1 MFQTG
6 LDDDALME
14 KASRGDRAALEV
26 LLERHA
32 VTAAAHACAI
42 LKNKEDALDAT
53 QVAMLQLAQNIAAA
67 RVNQP
72 FKACLYVA
80 VHNAA
85 VDQLRQEASRGRRE
99 RTVLQQRSREM
110 EMPGDHAEKGESLA
124 ALREEMRALPPET
137 AAVLAL
143 HHLENLPVAEVAAQ
157 TGLSVDAC
165 KHRLNRGRE
174 QLRERLERRGVAL
187 ASLALVMELLNE
199 MFRPA
204 RAWAAEIEP
213 EELSR
218 ITQKALAIASAAMEA
233 ASSPRGSKSR
243 APESTNSGTVR
254 SSVEPLR
261 TSTRAELR
269 PARTVKGRSKSGK
282 YLLLA
287 GVGAAVLIFLGLAI
301 YARKVANGPGPAIAS
316 NGTATGAEIKGAA
329 AEKPAQIK
337 AASRGVPKWQIPRF
351 LMQGSC
357 SPRAIAAADEHVA
370 LIGREFGDP
379 RNGLKSVLFT
389 SSDSGQTWTEATKI
403 SEALAD
409 VVVDESGNCA
419 FVVENSE
426 PDARY
431 MKSYQWLSRSQT
443 GQMGKPEFIWDFSI
457 DEFGA
462 QAQAVHTN
470 AGNWVFAEQGGI
482 KKFKGIDGPDAA
494 GFAREKIVV
503 AFGAGRAC
511 PKQVAEISLPGE
523 TGLAGW
529 AKDASYAGFLT
540 TQDHWQTLMHY
551 VTRDGGKSWDKKP
564 VPLHLSPDSAGISE
578 QAIPLLVKRDGE
590 HLALVIECQFTR
602 KKDSED
608 PKDIFYQHFLLTSRD
623 LGESWGSPAPVTKI
637 QPEFPDDAVT
647 GLHIAGE
654 SVFVAVVLP
663 NEKRERFEVK
673 PDQNGVFLGKA
684 SEIPAGDK
692 TVTSNGGEWNSHTTK
707 LLVSSDFG
715 KTFFDHHAF
724 EALGKK
730 TSVAIAA
737 GTTTAIHVALF
748 NEPNPIEVKLSSGGN
763 KFQHAAEQYLVVR
776 SYSSGEWQ
784 APQTPPPASFKE
796 TQLPDPTHE
805 EF

>member
-53 QVAMLQLAQNIAAA
+53 QVAMLQLAQNITAA

-85 VDQLRQEASRGRRE
+85 VDQLRQEISRGRRE
-99 RTVLQQRSREM
+99 RTVLQQRSREV
-110 EMPGDHAEKGESLA
+110 EMPGDHAEKVESLA

-143 HHLENLPVAEVAAQ
+143 HHLENLPVAEVATQ

-187 ASLALVMELLNE
+187 ASLVLVMELLNE

-213 EELSR
+213 EELLR
-218 ITQKALAIASAAMEA
+218 ITRNALAMASAATEA
-233 ASSPRGSKSR
+233 ASSPRGSESR
-243 APESTNSGTVR
+243 APESTNSGTIRPSVQ
-254 SSVEPLR
+254 SSR
-261 TSTRAELR
+261 TSILAELR
-269 PARTVKGRSKSGK
+269 PARTMEGRSKGGK

-287 GVGAAVLIFLGLAI
+287 GAGIAALLFLGLAI
-301 YARKVANGPGPAIAS
+301 NTRKAANGPGPTMGS
-316 NGTATGAEIKGAA
+316 NGTAKGAETKGAA
-329 AEKPAQIK
+329 AEKPAQVN
-337 AASRGVPKWQIPRF
+337 AGSRGLQKWQTPRY

-357 SPRAIAAADEHVA
+357 SPRAIAVVGEHVA

-389 SSDSGQTWTEATKI
+389 SSDSGQTWTDATKI

-426 PDARY
+426 PGARY
-431 MKSYQWLSRSQT
+431 MRSYQWLSRSQA
-443 GQMGKPEFIWDFSI
+443 GQLGKPEIIWDFST

-470 AGNWVFAEQGGI
+470 TGNWVFADQGRSKI
-482 KKFKGIDGPDAA
+482 FKGNNGPDAA
-494 GFAREKIVV
+494 GFAREKIIV
-503 AFGAGRAC
+503 AFGAERAC
-511 PKQVAEISLPGE
+511 PKQVAEIGLPGE
-523 TGLAGW
+523 MGLAAW

-540 TQDHWQTLMHY
+540 TQDQWQTVMHY

-564 VPLHLSPDSAGISE
+564 VPLHLSPDSTGISE

-590 HLALVIECQFTR
+590 HLALVIECKFTR

-608 PKDIFYQHFLLTSRD
+608 PKDTFYQHFLLTSRD
-623 LGESWGSPAPVTKI
+623 LGESWSTPAPVTKI
-637 QPEFPDDAVT
+637 QPEFPDDAVS

-654 SVFVAVVLP
+654 SVFVAVVIP
-663 NEKRERFEVK
+663 NEKRERYEVK
-673 PDQNGVFLGKA
+673 PDQNGVFLGKT
-684 SEIPAGDK
+684 SEIPAGDS
-692 TVTSNGGEWNSHTTK
+692 TITSNGGEWNSHTTK

-724 EALGKK
+724 EALGKM

-737 GTTTAIHVALF
+737 GTTSAIHVALF
-748 NEPNPIEVKLSSGGN
+748 NEPNPIEVKLSGGGN
-763 KFQHAAEQYLVVR
+763 EFKHAAEQYLVVR

-796 TQLPDPTHE
+796 TKLPDPTQE

>member
-1 MFQTG
+1 MSQTG
-6 LDDDALME
+6 LDDDDLME
-14 KASRGDRAALEV
+14 KASRGDRTALEM
-26 LLERHA
+26 LFERHA

-53 QVAMLQLAQNIAAA
+53 QVALLQLAQNIKAA

-85 VDQLRQEASRGRRE
+85 VDQLRQETSRGRRE
-99 RTVLQQRSREM
+99 RTVSQQRSRET
-110 EMPGDHAEKGESLA
+110 EMPGDHMENAESLA
-124 ALREEMRALPPET
+124 ALREEMRALPAET

-143 HHLENLPVAEVAAQ
+143 HHLENLPVAEVATQ

-165 KHRLNRGRE
+165 KHRLSRGRE

-199 MFRPA
+199 MFKPA

-213 EELSR
+213 AELSR
-218 ITQKALAIASAAMEA
+218 ITQKALAIASAATEA
-233 ASSPRGSKSR
+233 APSPRGSKSL
-243 APESTNSGTVR
+243 APDSANSDTGRPSDRPSRIST
-254 SSVEPLR
+254 P
-261 TSTRAELR
+261 AELR
-269 PARTVKGRSKSGK
+269 STRTVEGRSKRGK

-287 GVGAAVLIFLGLAI
+287 GAGIAALVLLALAI
-301 YARKVANGPGPAIAS
+301 YVQKAS
-316 NGTATGAEIKGAA
+316 NGSGTAIANNGTAKETETTGAA
-329 AEKPAQIK
+329 AEKHTQVNAG
-337 AASRGVPKWQIPRF
+337 SRGLQKWQTPRY

-357 SPRAIAAADEHVA
+357 SPRAIAATGEHVA

-379 RNGLKSVLFT
+379 RNGLKSILFT
-389 SSDSGQTWTEATKI
+389 SSDSGQTWAEGTKI
-403 SEALAD
+403 SDALAD
-409 VVVDESGNCA
+409 VVVDESGSCA

-426 PDARY
+426 PGAQY
-431 MKSYQWLSRSQT
+431 MRSYHWLSRSQS
-443 GQMGKPEFIWDFSI
+443 GQLGKPEIIWNFST
-457 DEFGA
+457 DEFGV

-470 AGNWVFAEQGGI
+470 AGNWVFADQGRTKI
-482 KKFKGIDGPDAA
+482 FKGINGPDAT
-494 GFAREKIVV
+494 GVAREKIIV
-503 AFGAGRAC
+503 AFGAEREC
-511 PKQVAEISLPGE
+511 PKQVAAIILPGE
-523 TGLAGW
+523 MGLAAW
-529 AKDASYAGFLT
+529 AKDANIAGFLT
-540 TQDHWQTLMHY
+540 TQDEWQTVMHY
-551 VTRDGGKSWDKKP
+551 VTRDGGKTWDKKP
-564 VPLHLSPDSAGISE
+564 VPLHLSPDSTGISE

-590 HLALVIECQFTR
+590 HLALVIECKFTR
-602 KKDSED
+602 KKDSEN
-608 PKDIFYQHFLLTSRD
+608 PKDTFYQHFLLTSRD

-673 PDQNGVFLGKA
+673 PDQNGVFLGKV
-684 SEIPAGDK
+684 SEIPAGDN
-692 TVTSNGGEWNSHTTK
+692 TLNSNGGDWNSHTTK

-730 TSVAIAA
+730 TSVAIAT

-748 NEPNPIEVKLSSGGN
+748 NEPNPIAVKLRDGEN
-763 KFQHAAEQYLVVR
+763 EFHHAAEQYLVVR
-776 SYSSGEWQ
+776 SYSSGEWH

-796 TQLPDPTHE
+796 TKLPDPTQE